1 VFANCCISV
10 VFTCF
15 VCIINTLLLSL
26 SSLPMKITPY
36 RWNKPYSII
45 NESWIKVV
53 KKFWN
58 NGSSSELYPE
68 FLSKLYQISLP
79 KENVM
84 KALTKTDHAG
94 TKLVVAVMGNK
105 WCFYWRISLTL
116 LGAKKTKVYAS
127 WECSSSNCL
136 TNLDSSISSF
146 IYTSVF
152 FVPSRLILN
161 FWMENNHAFKITPWC

>member
-84 KALTKTDHAG
+84 KALTFQAFQALYTLRFSLFQAVLFSIFG
-94 TKLVVAVMGNK
+94 WRTIMLLKLPHDVLVCKMCIKNM
-105 WCFYWRISLTL
+105 
-116 LGAKKTKVYAS
+116 
-127 WECSSSNCL
+127 
-136 TNLDSSISSF
+136 SF
-146 IYTSVF
+146 
-152 FVPSRLILN
+152 
-161 FWMENNHAFKITPWC
+161 